1 MREEKIDER
10 KEGGR
15 ERRKEGLKEGER
27 EKRRKE
33 GVKESSLGSAEE
45 IADLGSA
52 DDRPRQLR
60 SSVLRGSQSS
70 LGTVEVTFKTVTFK
84 TATLK
89 TVTLK
94 TVTLKTVT
102 LKTVTLKTV
111 TLKTVTLKTVTFKN
125 RRSRAAVQ
133 EQTFSNRKLFKCK
146 QESGFP
152 KPIQED
158 PSEDMEAMHHEAQAG
173 SSTASMNKKLI
184 ARTRVENG
192 DAKQQETFDETE
204 HQKRQQGSHAREQFQ
219 SSANNDVL
227 TPSCNSMVFSLK
239 NQVGGLAKAL
249 HVFKQ
254 RGINVVHIESRRHRR
269 RDSQMEFLVN
279 IECDNPQM
287 EEVTKQLKRQVSCLS
302 LHEYDRG
309 DQFPEPV
316 AYEVPNEPSFD
327 LGDSC
332 PWFPKKIS
340 DLDHF
345 QTVLMYGSDLD
356 ADHPGFKDPVYRKRR
371 KLFYDIAMN
380 YRFGQPIPRVAYT
393 KEETETW
400 CTIFRELHK
409 LYPTHACKEYNENWP
424 MLVKHC
430 GYREDNIPQLADID
444 AFLRDKT
451 GFSLRPVAGYLSPRD
466 FLAGLAFRVFH
477 CTQYIRHSSD
487 PFYTPEP
494 DCCHELL
501 GHMPLLACP
510 SFAQFSQEIGL
521 ASLGACD
528 EELSKIATLYFF
540 TVEFGICKEQG
551 QLRVYGAGLLSS
563 VAELKHALSSSAS
576 VKQFIPEDVCSVE
589 CLVTTFQVQ
598 YFYTDTFEQAKEALR
613 EFVSHIQRPFSV
625 RYNAYTHSVEV
636 LTDTQKVAE
645 MVSELKGDLCIVR
658 DALAKLHAF
667 DEGGAE
673 MEHITN
679 LLATALD
686 HKPNQN

>member
-1 MREEKIDER
+1 MSGSGK
-10 KEGGR
+10 
-15 ERRKEGLKEGER
+15 GLIGLWLYR
-27 EKRRKE
+27 NDDLWT
-33 GVKESSLGSAEE
+33 VK
-45 IADLGSA
+45 D
-52 DDRPRQLR
+52 PMQ
-60 SSVLRGSQSS
+60 
-70 LGTVEVTFKTVTFK
+70 
-84 TATLK
+84 
-89 TVTLK
+89 
-94 TVTLKTVT
+94 
-102 LKTVTLKTV
+102 
-111 TLKTVTLKTVTFKN
+111 
-125 RRSRAAVQ
+125 
-133 EQTFSNRKLFKCK
+133 
-146 QESGFP
+146 GFP
-152 KPIQED
+152 KPIQEEPNED
-158 PSEDMEAMHHEAQAG
+158 VEDREMSVSPST
-173 SSTASMNKKLI
+173 SRKKSTTNVQEQLAEKNYNDEENDNVDLTLSEPEKKC
-184 ARTRVENG
+184 
-192 DAKQQETFDETE
+192 
-204 HQKRQQGSHAREQFQ
+204 HQNPKRLQ
-219 SSANNDVL
+219 SSAGVDTLTNDEVY
-227 TPSCNSMVFSLK
+227 TPSCNSVVFSLK

-254 RGINVVHIESRRHRR
+254 RGINVVHIESRRHHR
-269 RDSQMEFLVN
+269 RDSQMEFLVD

-287 EEVTKQLKRQVSCLS
+287 EEVTKQLRRQVSCLS

-309 DQFPEPV
+309 DEFPEPPPCGLPTD
-316 AYEVPNEPSFD
+316 ESFD

-332 PWFPKKIS
+332 PWFPRKIA

-371 KLFYDIAMN
+371 KLFYDTAMK
-380 YRFGQPIPRVAYT
+380 YRFGQPIPRVKYT

-400 CTIFRELHK
+400 GTIFRELHN

-444 AFLRDKT
+444 AFLRGKT
-451 GFSLRPVAGYLSPRD
+451 GFTLRPVAGYLSPRD

-521 ASLGACD
+521 ASLGVSD
-528 EELSKIATLYFF
+528 EELTKIAALYFF
-540 TVEFGICKEQG
+540 TVEFGLCKEQG

-563 VAELKHALSSSAS
+563 VAELRHALSCAAK
-576 VKQFIPEDVCSVE
+576 VEEFVPERVSSVE
-589 CLVTTFQVQ
+589 CLVTTFQRQ

-613 EFVSHIQRPFSV
+613 EYVSRIQRPFSV

-636 LTDTQKVAE
+636 LTDTNKLAN

-658 DALAKLHAF
+658 NALVKLQAY
-667 DEGGAE
+667 DEGGADVENITE
-673 MEHITN
+673 M
-679 LLATALD
+679 LASAL
-686 HKPNQN
+686 KGETYKT